1 MSGVRKQ
8 LLKFLWEAAEEA
20 KEACICNQ
28 TGRRQI
34 GGGRGVL
41 EREREGEL
49 QSDKVQDIKGIV
61 CGCVSTCCLNN
72 VDRT

>member
-8 LLKFLWEAAEEA
+8 SLKFLWEAAEEA

-34 GGGRGVL
+34 DRGRVL
-41 EREREGEL
+41 KKREKERE
-49 QSDKVQDIKGIV
+49 SCKAIK
-61 CGCVSTCCLNN
+61 C
-72 VDRT
+72 RT